1 MLCPVSSIDRVQ
13 VYDHTTVKLTL
24 KVASTMINLIHMTD
38 LFVPYTGKRPAAVWI
53 NGHRLVILSHDRVI
67 LEEDLN
73 LLGADRLKTIKVG
86 ANQVEVDRV
95 LGRIAQEVDSGIVI
109 APPNV
114 ELKDVLRNLESEL
127 PWLH

>member
-1 MLCPVSSIDRVQ
+1 M
-13 VYDHTTVKLTL
+13 K
-24 KVASTMINLIHMTD
+24 D

-86 ANQVEVDRV
+86 TNQIEVDKV
-95 LGRIAQEVDSGIVI
+95 LGKIAQEVDSGIVI